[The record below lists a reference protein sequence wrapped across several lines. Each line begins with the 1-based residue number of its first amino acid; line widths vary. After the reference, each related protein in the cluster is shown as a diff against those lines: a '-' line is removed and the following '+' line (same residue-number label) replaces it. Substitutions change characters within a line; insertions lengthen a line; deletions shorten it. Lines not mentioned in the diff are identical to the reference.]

1 MKYTAI
7 LDEKEREVEIT
18 RLDPHRFRVI
28 IDGNPHEVDARL
40 CSADLLSI
48 LLDNTSY
55 DISFSQ
61 NDSNVLLNFRNRHY
75 NIEVLDERRL
85 RMRRVQSELEI
96 TGPEVIK
103 TSMPGKIVKLLVEP
117 DQKVEANTGVIIIEA
132 MKMENEIRCRNGG
145 IVKTIH
151 VEPGQA
157 VEGDVVLL
165 EIEPEP

>member
-96 TGPEVIK
+96 TGPEIIK